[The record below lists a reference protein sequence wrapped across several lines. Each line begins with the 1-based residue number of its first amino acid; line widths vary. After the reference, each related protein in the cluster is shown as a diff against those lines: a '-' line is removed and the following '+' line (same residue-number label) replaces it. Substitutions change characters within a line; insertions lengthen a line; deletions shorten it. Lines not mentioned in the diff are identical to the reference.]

1 MRRLVVLTPVIAL
14 LALAGCGDDDKDG
27 GSVATSTTTTAPTA
41 TAGTDASTVPGSTTG
56 AGADAAEKAAY
67 KLEVTGALDDY
78 NKAQRKAF
86 KELKASDDA
95 DSFVDAL
102 KKLRDSTNGVARRL
116 AKLDPPAVAA
126 TPHKRFIRA
135 YRALGG
141 KLQDGIDARNT
152 GDAAKLRR
160 VGQQLASG
168 AFSKPI
174 TKAARQIDA
183 ALTK

>member
-14 LALAGCGDDDKDG
+14 LALAGCGGDDKEG
-27 GSVATSTTTTAPTA
+27 GSAETSTTTTAPTA

-56 AGADAAEKAAY
+56 GNVAEKAAY

-102 KKLRDSTNGVARRL
+102 KKLRDSTNRVAGEL
-116 AKLDPPAVAA
+116 AKVDPPPEAA
-126 TPHKRFIRA
+126 TPHKRFIKA
-135 YRALGG
+135 YKSLGR

-152 GDAAKLRR
+152 GDTAKLRR

-183 ALTK
+183 ALAK